1 VIEVVVD
8 VGPGAIRGPN
18 SVRQELVSAALDA
31 IEDDI
36 ALVDERPAAVH
47 DLWHDVMRA
56 AVGSGVETV
65 VVVCPTWW
73 PPSWIE
79 RVRVAAG
86 SVATSVVVLPRTRL
100 LREGITNRQATIVEI
115 APEFVVVTRSSG
127 ASFVP
132 RADGPAAI
140 ADAVV
145 AAVGIS
151 TAAHVDAP
159 AGVDDV
165 ERLSAVIADRLRV
178 NGVAVTFTDEDSV
191 RRAAASTRV
200 GHGGSE
206 RDAGVRPR
214 LRGHRRRSAVA
225 AGMVMAV
232 LLCGG
237 FAARGGGEAVSDELP
252 TTLLVEGRVA
262 VMVPAAW
269 RVQRITSGP
278 GSARVQIVSPS
289 DTGVAL
295 HVTQSVDAS
304 QGNLAVTADSLRT
317 ALNEEPDGVF
327 VDFDASGTRAGR
339 AAITYRE
346 IRDQH
351 HVAWA
356 VVIDAAVR
364 IAIGCQSA
372 PGREHVVR
380 DVCDRAIQS
389 AHLLP

>member
-1 VIEVVVD
+1 VTEVVVE

-18 SVRQELVSAALDA
+18 SVRQEWVSAALDG
-31 IEDDI
+31 IDDDI
-36 ALVDERPAAVH
+36 ALVDERPAALH
-47 DLWHDVMRA
+47 DVWHDVMRA
-56 AVGSGVETV
+56 VIGAGVETV

-73 PPSWIE
+73 PPSRIE
-79 RVRVAAG
+79 RARIAAG
-86 SVATSVVVLPRTRL
+86 SVATTVIVLLRTRL
-100 LREGITNRQATIVEI
+100 LLEVVATRRATIIEI

-132 RADGPAAI
+132 RVDGPAAI

-165 ERLSAVIADRLRV
+165 ERLSALIADRLRV

-191 RRAAASTRV
+191 RRAAASTQV
-200 GHGGSE
+200 EHGGSE
-206 RDAGVRPR
+206 CDVGVPPR
-214 LRGHRRRSAVA
+214 RTRHRRRSAVA

-232 LLCGG
+232 MLWGG
-237 FAARGGGEAVSDELP
+237 FATRGGGGSSSADMP
-252 TTLLVEGRVA
+252 TSLLVEGRVA
-262 VMVPAAW
+262 IMVPAW
-269 RVQRITSGP
+269 KMRRITSGP

-289 DTGVAL
+289 DADVAL

-317 ALNEEPDGVF
+317 ALDEEPDGVF
-327 VDFDASGTRAGR
+327 VDFDASDSRAGR

-346 IRDQH
+346 IRDKH
-351 HVAWA
+351 HVVWA
-356 VVIDAAVR
+356 VVIESSVR

-372 PGREHVVR
+372 PGRDHVVR
-380 DVCDRAIQS
+380 EICDRAIQS
-389 AHLLP
+389 AHVLP